1 MIRIV
6 GIERNQDP
14 NREFILLQ
22 NQGSLRQLLRGCA
35 VIPDSRCDL
44 PCASGSMHLFAD
56 ETQVVPGAFIMLH
69 TGVGEPKWTVTRDGS
84 RVYHAYMNRSSC
96 VWEEVHGP
104 LHVLGIQHTYT
115 ERATQALTLR

>member
-6 GIERNQDP
+6 GIERNPDP

-35 VIPDSRCDL
+35 VVPDCRCDL
-44 PCASGSMHLFAD
+44 APSSAVMHLFAD
-56 ETQVVPGAFIMLH
+56 DTHIVPGAFIMLH
-69 TGVGEPKWTVTRDGS
+69 TGVGEPKWNVTRDGS
-84 RVYHAYMNRSSC
+84 RVYHAFMNRDNS
-96 VWEEVHGP
+96 VWNNLQGP

-115 ERATQALTLR
+115 ERVAPALTLR